1 MIRLRKVSQ
10 TQQGIKQ
17 QAHYLGN
24 TPMTRQGPETGPKQK
39 QRQTCALGTCHHGD
53 HKMKEEARSLKIIL
67 VNSL

>member
-39 QRQTCALGTCHHGD
+39 QRQTCTWYLPPWGPQNEG
-53 HKMKEEARSLKIIL
+53 RS
-67 VNSL
+67 